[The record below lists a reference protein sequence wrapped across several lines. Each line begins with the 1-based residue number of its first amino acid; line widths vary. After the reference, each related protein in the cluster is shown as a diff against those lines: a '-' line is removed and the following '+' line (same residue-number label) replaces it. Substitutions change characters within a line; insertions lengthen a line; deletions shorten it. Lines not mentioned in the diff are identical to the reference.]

1 MKIYHTSE
9 IKNIALM
16 GGAKSGKTTLAE
28 AMAFEGN
35 TISRRGS
42 VEEKNT
48 VSDYRDIEIERK
60 SSVSSSLLYAEY
72 NNKKINIIDVP
83 GYADYQGELVASLHV
98 AETAV
103 VVINSQI
110 GVEVGTEIA
119 FRHTSRLAIPLMFAM
134 NQLDHEKSNFD
145 EQIRELKEFFGEKI
159 TIVQYPINQGPG
171 FNCFIDLIM
180 QKMYKYPAGGGKPE
194 ILDIPEEE
202 KERAEELRLAL
213 VENAASGSDDLM
225 EKYFDNGDLAIDEVR
240 RGLRLGMAARNV
252 FPVLCV
258 SGKENI
264 GVGRLMEFITF
275 NVPSPT
281 EALHA
286 KTLVS
291 GEKITFNEAAPTT
304 LFVFKTANETHVGN
318 IVYMKVMSGELAE
331 GMDVVNSTNEGKERI
346 AQIFVNS
353 GKTRTKIEKA
363 AAGDIIST
371 IKLKDV
377 STNDTLTS
385 TKNIGD
391 RLNEI
396 KFPEPIYTTAIKA
409 VDSADDEKLGMVLN
423 EYASN
428 DCSLKVEIARELKQT
443 IISAMG
449 EYHVNTLKW
458 YLDNVYKIPVELFAP
473 KIPYRETITKSAE
486 ASYRHKKQSGGAG
499 QFGEVFMMI
508 EPYYEGMPQQKKY
521 PIRNTETVDLP
532 WGGKLV
538 FNTCIVGGAIDA
550 RFMPAILKGIMEKM
564 EEGPLTGSYA
574 RDIVV
579 NVFDGKMHPVDSNE
593 MAFKL
598 AGRNAFKEAFKNA
611 GPKIL
616 EPIYDMEVTVPSE
629 LMGGV
634 MTDLQSRR
642 AIVMGMD
649 SEGMNTNIKAKVPLA
664 EMYRYST
671 ALSSITSGRAVFS
684 MQFAEYEAVPT
695 DVQSKLLKTYEELMK
710 DED

>member
-458 YLDNVYKIPVELFAP
+458 YLDNVYKIPVELVAP

-486 ASYRHKKQSGGAG
+486 ASYRHKNNQ
-499 QFGEVFMMI
+499 EVLD
-508 EPYYEGMPQQKKY
+508 
-521 PIRNTETVDLP
+521 NL
-532 WGGKLV
+532 
-538 FNTCIVGGAIDA
+538 
-550 RFMPAILKGIMEKM
+550 EKS
-564 EEGPLTGSYA
+564 L
-574 RDIVV
+574 
-579 NVFDGKMHPVDSNE
+579 
-593 MAFKL
+593 
-598 AGRNAFKEAFKNA
+598 
-611 GPKIL
+611 
-616 EPIYDMEVTVPSE
+616 
-629 LMGGV
+629 
-634 MTDLQSRR
+634 
-642 AIVMGMD
+642 
-649 SEGMNTNIKAKVPLA
+649 
-664 EMYRYST
+664 
-671 ALSSITSGRAVFS
+671 
-684 MQFAEYEAVPT
+684 
-695 DVQSKLLKTYEELMK
+695 
-710 DED
+710 

>member
-508 EPYYEGMPQQKKY
+508 EPYYEDMSQQKKY

-649 SEGMNTNIKAKVPLA
+649 SEGMNTIIKAKVPLA

>member
-264 GVGRLMEFITF
+264 GVGRLMEFIIF

-346 AQIFVNS
+346 AQVFVNS

-508 EPYYEGMPQQKKY
+508 EPYYEDMPQQKKY

-649 SEGMNTNIKAKVPLA
+649 SEGMNTIIKAKVPLA

>member
-499 QFGEVFMMI
+499 QFGEVFIMI
-508 EPYYEGMPQQKKY
+508 EPYYEDMPQQKKY

-649 SEGMNTNIKAKVPLA
+649 SEGMNTIIKAKVPLA